1 MRTHGFVGWLS
12 IIALPVCLS
21 AVAGCEGD
29 DPEAAS
35 GTPDT
40 GTPDTGDQ
48 EAGDQ
53 DAGDTCA
60 IDEGIVVADNASCTA
75 AADDYTPRD
84 QGSANDTWQA
94 CISDDNAYHRFD
106 ESISSIARIG
116 AFERIADLLA
126 FDGSRAP
133 TAQDFVDARLAY
145 VEDQGL
151 ESRISRREDEHYPAA
166 PSACRD
172 LTADEQAQYPDRC
185 VGPVKIVPMLNDAF
199 QQGATGADPV
209 LHAARVEA
217 ALLWFLYVSA
227 YKESTTCKDTV
238 ADCDSGYAY
247 YTGGEDRSGGLGL
260 SRYVKARSPQAHD
273 RIWDGILA
281 VRCWRDLDNPTG
293 TASNTAMQELALA
306 QLDRA
311 LLRGVA
317 LIVRQRLDH
326 ITCTAA
332 WETVR
337 ILGPVLDHAAT
348 ALDAANAEV
357 LREQVGKATADQVDV
372 DAAQTALD
380 TIFPCP

>member
-1 MRTHGFVGWLS
+1 MSIRTYLGWLS
-12 IIALPVCLS
+12 TVTSLVCLCG
-21 AVAGCEGD
+21 ATGCEGD
-29 DPEAAS
+29 DPEPGG
-35 GTPDT
+35 GTPD
-40 GTPDTGDQ
+40 
-48 EAGDQ
+48 AGDQ
-53 DAGDTCA
+53 DGGGACA
-60 IDEGIVVADNASCTA
+60 VDDGIVPADGASCTA

-94 CISDDNAYHRFD
+94 CISDDNTYHRFD
-106 ESISSIARIG
+106 ESISTIARIG

-126 FDGSRAP
+126 FDGSRVP
-133 TAQDFVDARLAY
+133 TAEDFVEARLAY

-185 VGPVKIVPMLNDAF
+185 VGPVKIVPMLNEAF
-199 QQGATGADPV
+199 QQGAAGVDPV
-209 LHAARVEA
+209 LQAARVEA
-217 ALLWFLYVSA
+217 ALLWFLYVSV

-238 ADCDSGYAY
+238 ADCDSSYAY
-247 YTGGEDRSGGLGL
+247 YSGGEDRSGGLGL

-293 TASNTAMQELALA
+293 TASNTAMQEQALA

-317 LIVRQRLDH
+317 IIVRQRLDR
-326 ITCTAA
+326 INCAAA
-332 WETVR
+332 WETAR
-337 ILGPVLDHAAT
+337 ILGPVLDRAAT
-348 ALDAANAEV
+348 DIDATNAQI
-357 LREQVGKATADQVDV
+357 LREQVGKTSMDQLGV

-380 TIFPCP
+380 SIFPCP